1 MTSGLMNAT
10 EKPFEVRFM
19 TIID

>member
-1 MTSGLMNAT
+1 MTSGLMNAM